1 MRQLT
6 FVTLLLLI
14 SLPAGAHRDLHERPQ
29 TLTVSFF
36 SGVVATFS
44 LTDTHDPQVTEIR
57 IHVGA
62 HDYLVPPNECAK
74 LRDIHFQTVKFV
86 FNSSYHS
93 AEEANYFYLEFD
105 MGAPRTK
112 SFGEYPS
119 VEVMF
124 RDREFR
130 EITINR
136 KIGADTWQRSKL

>member
-14 SLPAGAHRDLHERPQ
+14 SLPAGAHRDFHENPQ
-29 TLTVSFF
+29 TLTVSFI

-44 LTDTHDPQVTEIR
+44 LTDALDPQVTGIR

-62 HDYLVPPNECAK
+62 HDYLVPPSECAK
-74 LRDIHFQTVKFV
+74 LHDIHFQTVKFV
-86 FNSSYHS
+86 FNSSYPS
-93 AEEANYFYLEFD
+93 AEEANYFSLEFA

-112 SFGEYPS
+112 SFGEYPG
-119 VEVMF
+119 VEIMF

-136 KIGADTWQRSKL
+136 KIAADTWQESKL